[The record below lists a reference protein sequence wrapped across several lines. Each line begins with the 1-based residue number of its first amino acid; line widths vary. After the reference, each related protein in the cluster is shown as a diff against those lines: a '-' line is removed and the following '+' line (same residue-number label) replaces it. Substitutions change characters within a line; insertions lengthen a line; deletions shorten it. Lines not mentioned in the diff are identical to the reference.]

1 MKREDLYVYH
11 YADTEFYLRREAN
24 SVIDD
29 LEKRIKE
36 LELER
41 DNALQLAQ
49 EWQETSGNNHRAYVE
64 YYHLCETQT
73 EQINKLEQGKGD
85 LQRLLIHKDN
95 KINDLKAENERL
107 KAQLPEWISVK
118 DRLPMCDGYFAL
130 IVDAVNKLYGI
141 LGRDVDGVLT
151 QFTKGPGIEA
161 THWVQLPLP
170 LPLPPTTEEAKEG
183 T

>member
-11 YADTEFYLRREAN
+11 YADTEFYLTREAN

-49 EWQETSGNNHRAYVE
+49 EWQETSDNNHRAYVD
-64 YYHLCETQT
+64 YYHLCENQT

-95 KINDLKAENERL
+95 KIKDLEAENERL
-107 KAQLPEWISVK
+107 KAQVPKWVSVN
-118 DRLPMCDGYFAL
+118 DRLPEDLDKVLVYDEGSIYVAEFNNFHDGKMWVSNWFSSS
-130 IVDAVNKLYGI
+130 V
-141 LGRDVDGVLT
+141 
-151 QFTKGPGIEA
+151 EE
-161 THWVQLPLP
+161 THWMP
-170 LPLPPTTEEAKEG
+170 LPLPPTTDEAKEG